1 MFLGEFSHNLD
12 AKGRLFMPA
21 KFREQLSE
29 TFVVARSFDTCLAVY
44 PTQKWNTLCEKIRAL
59 PEWKSK
65 KLARFLY
72 PSACEAAPDAQGR
85 ILIPCALRDYAGLGK
100 SAVVIGM
107 GDYAEIWEPQK
118 LDAAR
123 ADDTPADIIEMA
135 FMLTARWAAA
145 AIPSKLQS
153 ALQAAGSSQS
163 TAMKTPLR
171 QAASA
176 FPPMPTALPLCITI
190 FLPCRRF

>member
-44 PTQKWNTLCEKIRAL
+44 PPQKWNTLCEKIRAL

-107 GDYAEIWEPQK
+107 GDYAEIWDPQK
-118 LDAAR
+118 LDGAR
-123 ADDTPADIIEMA
+123 ADDTPADIIEM
-135 FMLTARWAAA
+135 
-145 AIPSKLQS
+145 
-153 ALQAAGSSQS
+153 
-163 TAMKTPLR
+163 MKELD
-171 QAASA
+171 
-176 FPPMPTALPLCITI
+176 F
-190 FLPCRRF
+190 